1 MYGTHAVLSNPH
13 QAATVAR
20 CKPCSGLEVRV
31 DKERVSRAALGDGS
45 ILKRAR
51 VDEALGA
58 PGKKPGLATEDTD
71 HLQHSHMTRFQC
83 IACSG
88 VIQGTNCLGGGS
100 TWEDVE
106 RPRAAQ
112 QVCTTGG
119 TERSSVCGERRG
131 CRRTGSELP
140 VAINHAARPLPLPL
154 SLPEQ
159 GRRTPLRPES
169 VPRYV

>member
-1 MYGTHAVLSNPH
+1 MYGTHTVLSNPY

-45 ILKRAR
+45 ILKRAG

-58 PGKKPGLATEDTD
+58 PGNLPGWATQDTD
-71 HLQHSHMTRFQC
+71 H
-83 IACSG
+83 
-88 VIQGTNCLGGGS
+88 LGGGS

-112 QVCTTGG
+112 QICTTGG

-140 VAINHAARPLPLPL
+140 SLALELSPSGRPAATLH
-154 SLPEQ
+154 
-159 GRRTPLRPES
+159 
-169 VPRYV
+169 VK